1 MGIRFERALPAGT
14 PNLPDLIADIERWL
28 ETAQVPPADAARLM
42 IAFDEIL
49 SNVVHH
55 GGGAF
60 SVTIALDGRTLT
72 ATIVD
77 DGPAFDPLARA
88 APDTDLGLDDRAV
101 GGLGIHLVREMMDHV
116 AYSRDDGRNRLIF
129 SKTF

>member
-1 MGIRFERALPAGT
+1 MGIRFERALPAGM

-28 ETAQVPPADAARLM
+28 ETAQVPPAEAARLM

-55 GGGAF
+55 GGGAL
-60 SVTIALDGRTLT
+60 SVAVALDDRTLT
-72 ATIVD
+72 ATIED

-88 APDTDLGLDDRAV
+88 APDTDLDLDDRAV
-101 GGLGIHLVREMMDHV
+101 GGLGIHLVREMMDDI